1 MTVNTQI
8 MTGLKFVRQQLKNL
22 HKELKKSMII
32 VSKHCYNEH
41 TKNGGPAVNQNVEEN
56 YE

>member
-1 MTVNTQI
+1 MRI
-8 MTGLKFVRQQLKNL
+8 LTGLKSGRQQLKNL
-22 HKELKKSMII
+22 YKELKKSMII
-32 VSKHCYNEH
+32 AGDRCYNEH